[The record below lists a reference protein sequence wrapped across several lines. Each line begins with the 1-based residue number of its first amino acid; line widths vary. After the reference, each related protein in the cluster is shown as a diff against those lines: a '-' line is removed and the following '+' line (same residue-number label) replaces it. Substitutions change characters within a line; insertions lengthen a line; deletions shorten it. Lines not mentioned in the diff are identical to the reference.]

1 VSRVPDDDPDDDGAP
16 ELVEAPPRARELAAD
31 PELPVVARLVIEIHS
46 DGTRTIARGALV
58 HTDDSPAGASQVA
71 IEARG
76 GSPLALAMQLTR
88 QLATSIAPLAL
99 QRRAVPRAQPT
110 PPPRTGLRAELRSRV
125 RGLLRGKPSR

>member
-1 VSRVPDDDPDDDGAP
+1 MPQAPDDDDVPA
-16 ELVEAPPRARELAAD
+16 ELVAAPPRARELA
-31 PELPVVARLVIEIHS
+31 PEPDLPVVARLVIEIHS
-46 DGTRTIARGALV
+46 DGSRTIARGALV

-99 QRRAVPRAQPT
+99 RRGAPPSSAAAVP
-110 PPPRTGLRAELRSRV
+110 PRPGLRAELRSRV
-125 RGLLRGKPSR
+125 RGLLRGKPPR

>member
-1 VSRVPDDDPDDDGAP
+1 MSRVPDDDPDDDGAP
-16 ELVEAPPRARELAAD
+16 ELVEAPPRARELAAA

-99 QRRAVPRAQPT
+99 SRRAAPAPARPT
-110 PPPRTGLRAELRSRV
+110 PRPGLRAELRSRV

>member
-1 VSRVPDDDPDDDGAP
+1 MSRAPDDDDHATA
-16 ELVEAPPRARELAAD
+16 EVIAAPPRTRELGPD
-31 PELPVVARLVIEIHS
+31 TDLPVVARLVIEIHS

-58 HTDDSPAGASQVA
+58 HTDDSPAGATSVA

-99 QRRAVPRAQPT
+99 QRRAPPVVASAPR
-110 PPPRTGLRAELRSRV
+110 RGLRAELRSRV